1 MMMKANNCPA
11 KQIALTMRRAP
22 SYPRT
27 QALWRLARS
36 TCGPG
41 ERGLLPAASTP
52 TCAFVLTRYPATMP
66 FIDKRFRKDKV
77 VQRDLEVRHA
87 PMGDQRFRQLMSELG
102 AAFALVDDG
111 DEKRMQARER
121 ERQRE
126 LWLGQREAAILEILS
141 TMRRHGLSAE
151 DLA

>member
-1 MMMKANNCPA
+1 
-11 KQIALTMRRAP
+11 
-22 SYPRT
+22 
-27 QALWRLARS
+27 
-36 TCGPG
+36 
-41 ERGLLPAASTP
+41 
-52 TCAFVLTRYPATMP
+52 MP
-66 FIDKRFRKDKV
+66 FTDKRFRKDKV
-77 VQRDLEVRHA
+77 AQKILDVRHA
-87 PMGDQRFRQLMSELG
+87 PMGEQRFQQLMSELG

-111 DEKRMQARER
+111 EEKRMHASER

>member
-1 MMMKANNCPA
+1 
-11 KQIALTMRRAP
+11 
-22 SYPRT
+22 
-27 QALWRLARS
+27 
-36 TCGPG
+36 
-41 ERGLLPAASTP
+41 
-52 TCAFVLTRYPATMP
+52 MP
-66 FIDKRFRKDKV
+66 FADKSLRRRQIPQNDRSAPHV
-77 VQRDLEVRHA
+77 
-87 PMGDQRFRQLMSELG
+87 PMGEQRFQQLMSELG

-111 DEKRMQARER
+111 EEKRMQAKER